1 MVNEVFVD
9 DKKIKDI
16 LIYISGMKH
25 AEQIRMMFLCSHN
38 GMRSINFCYLQVK
51 DIYTENLN
59 VKDVICLDYDKNKG
73 KNKCSYYLNG
83 QMKKEFGE
91 YLKYLQRKWGARLT
105 PETYIFTSQ
114 KQNKPFARS
123 SISRLFASIYRK
135 FSIHGAS
142 HLGRHI
148 FVSKLVNAGVNICIV
163 QKLANHKNI
172 STTQHYFNANEQNL
186 EINPFSHSVSLC
198 IIHQNQAYFVKS
210 LIFFKKTIYES
221 SKIRKSPILIQVL
234 IK

>member
-1 MVNEVFVD
+1 MVNQVFVD

-16 LIYISGMKH
+16 LTYISGMKH

-38 GMRSINFCYLQVK
+38 GMRSINFAYLQIK
-51 DIYTENLN
+51 DIYTENLK

-73 KNKCSYYLNG
+73 KNKCSYYLNS

-91 YLKYLQRKWGARLT
+91 YLKYLQQKWGERLT
-105 PETYIFTSQ
+105 TETYIFTSQ

-135 FSIHGAS
+135 FGIHGAS

-148 FVSKLVNAGVNICIV
+148 FVSKLVNAGVSVFLI
-163 QKLANHKNI
+163 QKLTNHRHI
-172 STTQHYFNANEQNL
+172 GTTQHYFNTNEQMLANAV
-186 EINPFSHSVSLC
+186 ENVRI
-198 IIHQNQAYFVKS
+198 
-210 LIFFKKTIYES
+210 
-221 SKIRKSPILIQVL
+221 
-234 IK
+234 